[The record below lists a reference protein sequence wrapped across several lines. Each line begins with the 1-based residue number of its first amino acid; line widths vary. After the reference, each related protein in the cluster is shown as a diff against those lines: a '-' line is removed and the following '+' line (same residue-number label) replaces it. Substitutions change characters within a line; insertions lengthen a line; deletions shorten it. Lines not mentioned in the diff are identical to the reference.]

1 MSDTK
6 TKHYIINYN
15 DITNIPFIDIDSDKL
30 QVINNRLTTIY
41 ADTNLRQ
48 GKNINIS
55 LDGFINVTNT
65 FINDNDINK
74 IYYNGNVGIGTTNP
88 SSLLN
93 IYDSINSSNL
103 LNISENGLLLDTNI
117 NVLKN
122 NIELGSSTSKINKI
136 NCNFLNNIDTSFLTE
151 DNLKNE
157 IFYTRTD
164 INGITSG
171 ITTTINTKSTDNRVY
186 TTEIFTNSSNYINEE
201 IVQVTSE
208 LETYSDTQI
217 LTALNNS
224 SNYSEELFT
233 NSSNY
238 NTELFTNSSNYG
250 EELFINSSNYIDN
263 EITRVSGDVIS
274 NAFTTNIR
282 TELPS
287 LKITGTYSDAQL
299 LEQLAEETTGFD
311 GWQLV
316 RFLPDGLIS
325 AFSSTD
331 NLVGTDIYGNSSD
344 FTSEW
349 SIEFQSGGYDE
360 YLFVGGNFVD
370 WLILNKTQF
379 IPLDGSYNE
388 VINAIKSSVIP
399 NPHTV
404 KAGTGAT
411 GDRPL
416 IALTEWGEGKH
427 LYQESSVGTLQYGE
441 GTYAERP
448 YYIFVRN
455 SADKYSSVNIIG
467 NIANS
472 SGIILKS
479 DVNSTID
486 TKSFIILKSANGNVN
501 DGIKIY
507 NYKDD
512 NLLIST
518 NNNDIYSPT
527 VILNN
532 RKMIL
537 GYDTTEYFASPNTE
551 IYNRTNTLEI
561 KGDININGNLKKN
574 NETINLN
581 IWSTQ
586 TDSVNYIGDII
597 FKDINPLTNT
607 SYANGSLVTVAGDL
621 SSNKQGLIIEKS
633 DRTQRIGITDCSIKQ
648 LGSSTNAKLLITSK
662 GNLPVSI
669 GNETNNTLQIYDN
682 RALVDNKFGV
692 NTGESTLIVPMQV
705 GPGTNTSDET
715 SRSSVAILSGES
727 SGATELCA
735 LSLINSKTVGAVNTA
750 CSIGF
755 NLSREWD
762 PSVKINAICT
772 NATTQASDLI
782 FSTHNG
788 TSLTEKMRILANGNI
803 GIGISAPSEKL
814 HINGNFI
821 ITGIQYVNGGDL
833 YARTNNKLQV
843 GALNIGSTDKNYGG
857 GNVWNSNTAGL
868 LLECLNNTEIAV
880 HDNGTRISSLMYFE
894 GSTNNRLT
902 IGRDMGYGEISK
914 IILNG
919 NVGIGTSSPQ
929 KKLDIRSPNAE
940 IQIYGNSTGDTAGI
954 RISANNN
961 NTNAPLLYLYAS
973 GTDKACQIV
982 SRYNYP
988 IKFYVNNSE
997 KLIIA
1002 TNGNVGIGTIPS
1014 SKLHLHEST
1023 NNVGIKLSTNSQAY
1037 YLYNSDSANS
1047 SGAGFT
1053 IQNTTDGGKVPF
1065 RIKGT
1070 GEILLSAFDNKNV
1083 GIGTDS
1089 PIYKLDV
1096 SGDIHTSNN
1105 IYIGNNTNNETNKSI
1120 YFGGTFGDNT
1130 YDHCVIEK
1138 RVYGSGT
1145 EKQELLLFSGNDKDT
1160 TAGPDR
1166 IRLKGGNILFDVL
1179 NNGTDRTIENTKMII
1194 KDNGNVGIGTTSPQ
1208 SLLHLAGT
1216 GDVILRLQADTDNS
1230 GEGDNPMIEF
1240 RQDGNL
1246 LTGVI
1251 GTGNLPT
1258 GTGINHN
1265 ALYLQHCGGNGII
1278 FLSGPTQDNQAT
1290 SVERMRIASNG
1301 NVGIGT
1307 TSPNYKLDV
1316 NGTFNC
1322 TSLTVGG
1329 DDINSLINIG
1339 TNIFEGT
1346 DTTVSIGTT
1355 EKYDNA
1361 ILSIDV
1367 GDEGTMLS
1375 SPDKSQF
1382 LWRIK
1387 HDEKWGMYWSTETSG
1402 NNYYIHNDANPN
1414 QIVFV
1419 GNNVSKAAIDLDN
1432 GAFWSK
1438 DWYYLKGNGGI
1449 YWQDHGGGW
1458 QMDESTTIKVY
1469 GTKHV
1474 QCTNNLYVDEKIG
1487 IGTNSPSG
1495 KLHIYESSGT
1505 VHSSTNGTIILE
1517 HGNNG
1522 GASSIIF
1529 KSKVNSGSDYGYIQY
1544 QDSSSVNASGE
1555 EAKLIIGTMNDTND
1569 DIILFPSGSV
1579 GVGTTGPSEKL
1590 DVVGNIKLTG
1600 EIIKGS
1606 SNYIQEYFSNNSLSI
1621 TGSNNTL
1628 NTNNTEVGVHIA
1640 KNSTNCGY
1648 IDIRSSHD
1656 DGGWID
1662 FSKTENSDYKTR
1674 IRGYNNPAKLV
1685 FYVDDST
1692 EKLVINSTITNINNK
1707 LKCNNTIETDQ
1718 IVVKGINPLL
1728 EIDGLNNSNPVIKMR
1743 YNSLNT
1749 TGFRLEVDASGAD
1762 SFSLVKYIAG
1772 GGKTVY
1778 KVASDGI
1785 ITFKENVIVEKILTV
1800 TGNTSIGGNISVT
1813 GTSNLSDTLTVGP
1826 LVIGATEK
1834 LIVNGKARITNEL
1847 LCENDI
1853 VAFASDE
1860 RLKKKLNSLSNVLEN
1875 LEKIDVF
1882 KYENSDIANKYF
1894 ENKLQIGLSAQE
1906 INKYYPEVVALAPFD
1921 SIYDEIQNKFV
1932 SKSGENYLTLKYDRL
1947 VVVSLQGIK
1956 ELNNK
1961 NKNLENKIEN
1971 LENKNLKLENELEK
1985 IKKYLNI

>member
-6 TKHYIINYN
+6 TKHYIINYS

-117 NVLKN
+117 NVVKN

-151 DNLKNE
+151 NNLKNE

-171 ITTTINTKSTDNRVY
+171 ITTTINTKSTDNRAY

-287 LKITGTYSDAQL
+287 LKITGTYSHTQL

-316 RFLPDGLIS
+316 RFLPDGLVS

-331 NLVGTDIYGNSSD
+331 NLVGTDIYGNPSD

-388 VINAIKSSVIP
+388 VINAIKSSVNL

-404 KAGTGAT
+404 KAGTGST

-416 IALTEWGEGKH
+416 IALTEWGRGKH
-427 LYQESSVGTLQYGE
+427 LYQESSGGTLQYGA

-455 SADKYSSVNIIG
+455 SADKNSSVNIIG
-467 NIANS
+467 NIANA

-479 DVNSTID
+479 DVNSNID
-486 TKSFIILKSANGNVN
+486 TKSFIILKSANSNVN
-501 DGIKIY
+501 DGTKIY

-607 SYANGSLVTVAGDL
+607 AYANGSLVTVAGDL

-669 GNETNNTLQIYDN
+669 GNETNNTLQIYEN
-682 RALVDNKFGV
+682 RALVDNKFGI

-705 GPGTNTSDET
+705 GPGTNTSNVI

-755 NLSREWD
+755 NLSREWG

-788 TSLTEKMRILANGNI
+788 TSLTEKIRILANGNI
-803 GIGISAPSEKL
+803 GIGISAPYEKL
-814 HINGNFI
+814 YINGNMF
-821 ITGIQYVNGGDL
+821 TYGIQYISGGDL
-833 YARTNNKLQV
+833 YARDNNTLQA

-880 HDNGTRISSLMYFE
+880 HDNGNRISSLMYFE
-894 GSTNNRLT
+894 GDSNHRLT

-919 NVGIGTSSPQ
+919 NVGIGTLSPE

-973 GTDKACQIV
+973 GTDQACQIV
-982 SRYNYP
+982 SQYNYP
-988 IKFYVNNSE
+988 IKFYVNNYE

-1002 TNGNVGIGTIPS
+1002 KSGNVGIGTTTPTQKLDIYGGNLVIRTAQDENGDASIYFGTPHTS
-1014 SKLHLHEST
+1014 VPTLNKCAIIAEGQGDLSRSKLNFCLSEGGNTYADAVTLSHSRMCIDHT
-1023 NNVGIKLSTNSQAY
+1023 GNVGIGLGSVTPKQKLSIDGKIAFQGGEFSDGSCGMSY
-1037 YLYNSDSANS
+1037 YHGAQSTERPFILFDS
-1047 SGAGFT
+1047 SGST
-1053 IQNTTDGGKVPF
+1053 VIRSVDNNTTDG
-1065 RIKGT
+1065 IK
-1070 GEILLSAFDNKNV
+1070 LQ
-1083 GIGTDS
+1083 
-1089 PIYKLDV
+1089 
-1096 SGDIHTSNN
+1096 
-1105 IYIGNNTNNETNKSI
+1105 
-1120 YFGGTFGDNT
+1120 T
-1130 YDHCVIEK
+1130 YD
-1138 RVYGSGT
+1138 
-1145 EKQELLLFSGNDKDT
+1145 
-1160 TAGPDR
+1160 
-1166 IRLKGGNILFDVL
+1166 
-1179 NNGTDRTIENTKMII
+1179 GTDRITIIN
-1194 KDNGNVGIGTTSPQ
+1194 NGNVGIGTTNPQ
-1208 SLLHLAGT
+1208 SLLHLAGA
-1216 GDVILRLQADTDNS
+1216 GDVILRLQADTNNS

-1251 GTGNLPT
+1251 GTGNLPNGVGSNDT
-1258 GTGINHN
+1258 
-1265 ALYLQHCGGNGII
+1265 AMYLQHCGGNGII
-1278 FLSGPTQDNQAT
+1278 FLSGPSQDNQAT
-1290 SVERMRIASNG
+1290 SVERMRITNTG

-1346 DTTVSIGTT
+1346 DTKVSIGTT

-1458 QMDESTTIKVY
+1458 HMDESTTIKVY

-1487 IGTNSPSG
+1487 IGTNSPKG

-1555 EAKLIIGTMNDTND
+1555 EAKLIIGTQNDSSD
-1569 DIILFPSGSV
+1569 DIILLPSGNV
-1579 GVGTTGPSEKL
+1579 GVGTTVPTEIL
-1590 DVVGNIKLTG
+1590 DVNGNIKLTG
-1600 EIIKGS
+1600 VIMKGE

-1621 TGSNNTL
+1621 TGTNNALNSNNIV
-1628 NTNNTEVGVHIA
+1628 VGVHIA
-1640 KNSTNCGY
+1640 KYGTDFGY
-1648 IDIRSSHD
+1648 IDIRSSD
-1656 DGGWID
+1656 DAGGWID

-1692 EKLVINSTITNINNK
+1692 EKLVINSIETNINNK
-1707 LKCNNTIETDQ
+1707 LICNNTIETGQ
-1718 IVVKGINPLL
+1718 IVIKRVKPLL
-1728 EIDGLNNSNPVIKMR
+1728 DIDGLNNSNPSINMR
-1743 YNSLNT
+1743 YNSLTT
-1749 TGFRLEVDASGAD
+1749 TGFRLEVDASFD
-1762 SFSLVKYIAG
+1762 TFSFIKNTG
-1772 GGKTVY
+1772 GGDETVY
-1778 KVASDGI
+1778 TISSPGD
-1785 ITFKENVIVEKILTV
+1785 ITFYEDVTVNKILTV
-1800 TGNTSIGGNISVT
+1800 TGNTSIGGNITVT
-1813 GTSNLSDTLTVGP
+1813 GTSNLSNTLTVGT
-1826 LVIGATEK
+1826 LGTDTEILEVK
-1834 LIVNGKARITNEL
+1834 GKARIRNEL
-1847 LCENDI
+1847 LCDNDI
-1853 VAFASDE
+1853 VAYYSDE

-1906 INKYYPEVVALAPFD
+1906 INKYYPELVALAPFD